1 MNEMRASENGNA
13 EAKSEEHVATNR
25 VPPKDQENLEQTPE
39 LVEDDTSDFELKMRS
54 ALAKVTQ
61 KYAWTAQQG
70 GIVLRRNP
78 LKLAPMQDYVFNR
91 VSRAQY
97 GFRYT
102 SSGRKKEAIWCP
114 KAEYVLAALDEPD
127 ADFGFIMAERIAFLP
142 GQAEVTTDADGCR
155 VLNLWRPPAW
165 SEDDTAPEPK
175 PFLDHLSYL
184 FDGEQ
189 LAIEH
194 VLNFLAHLLQRPQER
209 VSHALLITSEA
220 KGIGKSTLGTIVRRL
235 VGEQNSRVAQTK
247 DLKSS

>member
-1 MNEMRASENGNA
+1 MNEMRLANENAST
-13 EAKSEEHVATNR
+13 EAKSEEHVATNK
-25 VPPKDQENLEQTPE
+25 VHNGQGTPEQTPE
-39 LVEDDTSDFELKMRS
+39 LVDEDTSDFERKMRS

-70 GIVLRRNP
+70 GIVLRYNP
-78 LKLAPMQDYVFNR
+78 LKLVPMQDYVFNR

-102 SSGRKKEAIWCP
+102 SSRGKKEAIWYP

-165 SEDDTAPEPK
+165 SR
-175 PFLDHLSYL
+175 
-184 FDGEQ
+184 G
-189 LAIEH
+189 
-194 VLNFLAHLLQRPQER
+194 
-209 VSHALLITSEA
+209 
-220 KGIGKSTLGTIVRRL
+220 
-235 VGEQNSRVAQTK
+235 
-247 DLKSS
+247 